1 MPKAKLAQKLRWRK
15 ATESNFCDKVFI
27 GFENHVIRYF
37 LQILQI
43 YIFIFT
49 TFQIL
54 FLYWK
59 NIFLSGVKPRTTA
72 TLLCPKVQFHF
83 EKSGLNR
90 FFKIFQILLF
100 GRRNFSAVK
109 KIQIQPLLRP
119 CPKVRLIFSSSTDS
133 MKKYSY
139 PRLLKYFCISNR

>member
-1 MPKAKLAQKLRWRK
+1 MPVAITSVLNRKNGFARRAKLAQKLRWRK
-15 ATESNFCDKVFI
+15 ATKSNFCDKVFI

-37 LQILQI
+37 FQILQI

-49 TFQIL
+49 TFQIP
-54 FLYWK
+54 FPYWK

-72 TLLCPKVQFHF
+72 TLLRPKVQFHF

-100 GRRNFSAVK
+100 GRKSFHCK
-109 KIQIQPLLRP
+109 KI
-119 CPKVRLIFSSSTDS
+119 
-133 MKKYSY
+133 KY
-139 PRLLKYFCISNR
+139 NRFFALPQN